1 MEASKKNKWTS
12 VRRKGERRK
21 GARMDAFC
29 EFEDYSI
36 DQPALPGNRVPLFR
50 SLGRSSLVLLVLSIV
65 ESRETMYPC
74 TLLLFISSAP
84 PENDLSSGLRA

>member
-1 MEASKKNKWTS
+1 
-12 VRRKGERRK
+12 
-21 GARMDAFC
+21 MDAFR

-36 DQPALPGNRVPLFR
+36 DQPALPGTRVPLFR

-74 TLLLFISSAP
+74 TLLLFRLVSTP
-84 PENDLSSGLRA
+84 